1 MSYVDEV
8 LERAAAK
15 DPNEPE
21 YLQAI
26 KECLDSVRP
35 LVEANE
41 AKYREN
47 AILERFIE
55 PDRIVSFNV
64 PWIDKN
70 GTVQVNRGWRIQ
82 YNNAIGTYK
91 GGIRFHKTVNQ
102 SILKFLGFEM
112 VLKNA
117 LTGLP
122 MGGAKG
128 GSDFD
133 PKGKTDREV
142 MSFCQSFMNEL
153 YKYIGANEDCPA
165 GDIGCGGREI
175 GYLFGQYKK
184 LATTFEGA
192 LSGKG
197 PVFGGSLVRK
207 EATGYGIGYMVDEIC
222 KATGNSIAG
231 KTVIVTGSGN
241 VAMYAVEKCQQ
252 LGAKVVAMCDS
263 NGYIHDPNGI
273 QLDVIKQIK
282 EVERGRIKEYADRV
296 PGSIYTEGKGIWN
309 IPCDAYLPCATQNE
323 INIDAAKALVK
334 NGVFLVVEGAN
345 MPTDLEATKYFQENG
360 VLFMPGKASN
370 AGGVSVSGLEQ
381 AQNAQRVYWSFEEVD
396 EKLKDIMHNI
406 FVKVDEAAK
415 KYGQEGDYVSG
426 ANLYAF
432 EKVADAMIAEGIV

>member
-35 LVEANE
+35 SVEGNE

>member
-296 PGSIYTEGKGIWN
+296 PGSVYTEGKGIWN

>member
-153 YKYIGANEDCPA
+153 YKYIGAKELSQN
-165 GDIGCGGREI
+165 
-175 GYLFGQYKK
+175 K
-184 LATTFEGA
+184 L
-192 LSGKG
+192 
-197 PVFGGSLVRK
+197 
-207 EATGYGIGYMVDEIC
+207 I
-222 KATGNSIAG
+222 
-231 KTVIVTGSGN
+231 
-241 VAMYAVEKCQQ
+241 
-252 LGAKVVAMCDS
+252 
-263 NGYIHDPNGI
+263 
-273 QLDVIKQIK
+273 
-282 EVERGRIKEYADRV
+282 
-296 PGSIYTEGKGIWN
+296 
-309 IPCDAYLPCATQNE
+309 
-323 INIDAAKALVK
+323 
-334 NGVFLVVEGAN
+334 
-345 MPTDLEATKYFQENG
+345 
-360 VLFMPGKASN
+360 
-370 AGGVSVSGLEQ
+370 
-381 AQNAQRVYWSFEEVD
+381 
-396 EKLKDIMHNI
+396 IM
-406 FVKVDEAAK
+406 
-415 KYGQEGDYVSG
+415 
-426 ANLYAF
+426 
-432 EKVADAMIAEGIV
+432 

>member
-1 MSYVDEV
+1 M
-8 LERAAAK
+8 
-15 DPNEPE
+15 
-21 YLQAI
+21 
-26 KECLDSVRP
+26 
-35 LVEANE
+35 
-41 AKYREN
+41 
-47 AILERFIE
+47 
-55 PDRIVSFNV
+55 
-64 PWIDKN
+64 
-70 GTVQVNRGWRIQ
+70 
-82 YNNAIGTYK
+82 
-91 GGIRFHKTVNQ
+91 
-102 SILKFLGFEM
+102 
-112 VLKNA
+112 
-117 LTGLP
+117 
-122 MGGAKG
+122 
-128 GSDFD
+128 
-133 PKGKTDREV
+133 
-142 MSFCQSFMNEL
+142 
-153 YKYIGANEDCPA
+153 
-165 GDIGCGGREI
+165 
-175 GYLFGQYKK
+175 
-184 LATTFEGA
+184 
-192 LSGKG
+192 
-197 PVFGGSLVRK
+197 RK

>member
-360 VLFMPGKASN
+360 VLFMPGKPSN

>member
-47 AILERFIE
+47 VILERFIE

>member
-1 MSYVDEV
+1 
-8 LERAAAK
+8 
-15 DPNEPE
+15 
-21 YLQAI
+21 
-26 KECLDSVRP
+26 
-35 LVEANE
+35 
-41 AKYREN
+41 
-47 AILERFIE
+47 
-55 PDRIVSFNV
+55 
-64 PWIDKN
+64 
-70 GTVQVNRGWRIQ
+70 
-82 YNNAIGTYK
+82 
-91 GGIRFHKTVNQ
+91 
-102 SILKFLGFEM
+102 
-112 VLKNA
+112 
-117 LTGLP
+117 
-122 MGGAKG
+122 
-128 GSDFD
+128 
-133 PKGKTDREV
+133 

-296 PGSIYTEGKGIWN
+296 PGSVYTEGKGIWN

>member
-296 PGSIYTEGKGIWN
+296 PGSVYTEGKGIWN

-323 INIDAAKALVK
+323 INIEAAKALVK

>member
-8 LERAAAK
+8 LALVAKK

-21 YLQAI
+21 YNQAI
-26 KECLDSVRP
+26 KECLDAVRP

-41 AKYREN
+41 EIYREN
-47 AILERFIE
+47 GILERFVE
-55 PDRIVSFNV
+55 PDRIITFSV
-64 PWIDKN
+64 PWVDKN
-70 GTVQVNRGWRIQ
+70 GKVQVNRGWRIQ

-142 MSFCQSFMNEL
+142 MAFCQSFTNEL

-165 GDIGCGGREI
+165 GDIGVGGREI
-175 GYLFGQYKK
+175 GYMFGQYKK
-184 LATTFEGA
+184 LATSFEGA
-192 LSGKG
+192 FSGKG
-197 PVFGGSLVRK
+197 VNWGGSLART
-207 EATGYGIGYMVDEIC
+207 EATGYGLVYMVDEMC
-222 KATGNSIAG
+222 KANGKELAG
-231 KTVIVTGSGN
+231 KKVIVTGSGN
-241 VAMYAVEKCQQ
+241 VATYAAEKCFQ
-252 LGAKVVAMCDS
+252 LGATVIAMCDS
-263 NGYIHDPNGI
+263 NGYVYDPNGMN
-273 QLDVIKQIK
+273 LDVIKQIK
-282 EVERGRIKEYADRV
+282 EVERGRISEYAQRV
-296 PGSIYTEGKGIWN
+296 AGSVYTEGKGIWT
-309 IPCDAYLPCATQNE
+309 IPCDVYLPCATQNE
-323 INIDAAKALVK
+323 IDVEAAKVLVE
-334 NGVFLVVEGAN
+334 NGVFLVAEGAN
-345 MPTDLEATKYFQENG
+345 MPTDLEATKYFQKNG

-381 AQNAQRVYWSFEEVD
+381 SQNAMRYSWSFEEVD
-396 EKLKDIMHNI
+396 NKLKDIMHGI

-415 KYGQEGDYVSG
+415 KYGFEGDYVMG
-426 ANLYAF
+426 ANIYAF
-432 EKVADAMIAEGIV
+432 EKVASAMIAQGIV